1 MDFDPLGK
9 GYISQTN
16 VTPIVDVMLVL
27 LIIFMI
33 TAPMLS
39 QGLEVELPRTTMVE
53 TLPHDE
59 DTLVV
64 HVDKEGVIYLDEYE
78 VELNELAGHLQRM
91 IEERDRPV
99 YLRADQDVHYGLVV
113 RIMSAVREAGVERLG
128 VLAELDTD

>member
-1 MDFDPLGK
+1 MEFDPLGK
-9 GYISQTN
+9 GFITQTN

-39 QGLEVELPRTTMVE
+39 QGLEVELPRTSMVE

-91 IEERDRPV
+91 IDERDRPV

-113 RIMSAVREAGVERLG
+113 RIMSAIREAGVERLG
-128 VLAELDTD
+128 VLAELDAD

>member
-9 GYISQTN
+9 GFITQTN

-39 QGLEVELPRTTMVE
+39 QGLEVELPRTSMVE

-91 IEERDRPV
+91 IDERDRPV

-113 RIMSAVREAGVERLG
+113 RIMSAIREAGVERLG
-128 VLAELDTD
+128 VLAELDAD

>member
-9 GYISQTN
+9 GFITQTN

-39 QGLEVELPRTTMVE
+39 QGLEVELPRTSMVE

-91 IEERDRPV
+91 IDERDRPV
-99 YLRADQDVHYGLVV
+99 YLRADQDVHDGLVV
-113 RIMSAVREAGVERLG
+113 RIMSAIREAGVERLG
-128 VLAELDTD
+128 VLAELDAD

>member
-113 RIMSAVREAGVERLG
+113 RIMSA
-128 VLAELDTD
+128 

>member
-9 GYISQTN
+9 GFITQTN

-53 TLPHDE
+53 TLPHDQ

>member
-1 MDFDPLGK
+1 MEFDPLGK
-9 GYISQTN
+9 GFITQTN

-53 TLPHDE
+53 TLPHDQ

-91 IEERDRPV
+91 TEERDRPV

>member
-1 MDFDPLGK
+1 MEFDPLGK
-9 GYISQTN
+9 GFITQTN

-53 TLPHDE
+53 TLPHDQ

>member
-9 GYISQTN
+9 GYITQTN

-91 IEERDRPV
+91 IDDRDRPV
-99 YLRADQDVHYGLVV
+99 YLRADQDVHYGRVI
-113 RIMSAVREAGVERLG
+113 RIMSAIREAGVERLG
-128 VLAELDTD
+128 VLAELDMD

>member
-9 GYISQTN
+9 GYITQTN

-39 QGLEVELPRTTMVE
+39 QGLEVQLPRTTMVE

-91 IEERDRPV
+91 IQERDRPV
-99 YLRADQDVHYGLVV
+99 YLRADQDVHYGRVV
-113 RIMSAVREAGVERLG
+113 RIMSAIREAGVERLG